1 MDNITAVDNV
11 VLIESYRYKLIIG
24 SSICLILFILL
35 YAYKICIQREYRIY
49 IVRNKRIIQ
58 DL

>member
-1 MDNITAVDNV
+1 MENITAVGDV
-11 VLIESYRYKLIIG
+11 VLIEAYRYKLIMG
-24 SSICLILFILL
+24 SSICLALFALL

-49 IVRNKRIIQ
+49 IVRNRRIIQ